1 LADQE
6 NPPQGPPSTPPLPL
20 GGAGGGTPEPGPA
33 ELNQWG
39 APEDKLRYAI
49 VSWQRVT
56 LLERNKMRR

>member
-1 LADQE
+1 MLKGEPTDEDLAA
-6 NPPQGPPSTPPLPL
+6 LIAVL